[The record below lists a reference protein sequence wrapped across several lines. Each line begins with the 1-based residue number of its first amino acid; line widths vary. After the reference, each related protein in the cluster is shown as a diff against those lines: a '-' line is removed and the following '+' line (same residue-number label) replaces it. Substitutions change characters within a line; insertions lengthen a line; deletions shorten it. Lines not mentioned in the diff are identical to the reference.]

1 MPSSTLDWFVTTG
14 PQDSTTEDGG
24 FTIDSTEETEE
35 ERLKREAEEE
45 EARRKAEEEAERI
58 RLEAEQRKQQQKE
71 TVSKSSTL
79 DWFKEK
85 PSPKTTDTVPTAPEK
100 TYQEEKD
107 PFMIKRKLAYGAK
120 QEPTIAGSLYRLGK
134 ARFNSWLGDKTYKEA
149 AREIE
154 AERQAEIAK
163 LFPDLINKDEDLT
176 VMTGRMGVA
185 IADPVTFLIPWMKF
199 AKAGKLASVTAGS
212 AVATGDIA
220 LREEALYGEVSPLSL
235 GLGATLGGASSLV
248 SSMLIP
254 VGRQIDEAVDI
265 TTKAGTT
272 TKPVKIYG
280 PVEPP
285 KVPNNLIKSFEETG
299 EEVLTQ
305 GGLKTVQNIFTNNKN
320 YGYLVSEYELGL
332 VQRKNLIGD
341 IRKLRQKRNN
351 TKLTASDEMQIITSK
366 KEVSE
371 IERNLRK
378 IYSQASD
385 IRLKEMPKDFADLGY
400 RNLMAALEK
409 GILTKDFAAALMQ
422 ETIRPLVGM
431 VGGFA
436 VGVTTADE
444 NDTMNYVYGLMATGA
459 TLGLLQ
465 KRIQVADFKV
475 KERRFIKAFQDE
487 GEKIYR
493 TEYWTFLKRLSA
505 GTQAS
510 VLQAGPEELRKFGS
524 LMVKSQGGGVKA
536 GVAIQDSVEEMK
548 NQAMNYWTSVAL
560 PATIQGAREDTILAA
575 GRILNQ
581 RNMPKTAKHSFLKEG
596 DLRNSDAQA
605 LAYRLEHLTTEF
617 KKYVKSVGI
626 KMTEEDSYGLTQIA
640 SNKMFRNGEQVK
652 KDAAEAFK
660 IQFNNWRRYGVL
672 IGPDQQPELKKLYNG
687 VGGYVHRDDLDFV
700 LDSIK
705 AGAPKDD
712 FNLRLN
718 ARMYE
723 KRFVEKDS
731 IENTNEFL
739 KWSERKAKEY
749 YDGHTT
755 RRSNSIW
762 AKEEGDNLFQNRAS
776 KDERFII
783 TAARHFENKRVL
795 ADQEARAFMANKGY
809 FLDDPILTFQSLA
822 KQTIPVTEFS
832 RVFGARGERLQGFI
846 NGIRREVYGGSD
858 TTNNTSLK
866 KIADKYVKDLKG
878 TVDGYFGLH
887 HAERS
892 VANNETAASTVAILQ
907 ALLATTKLTKVALPS
922 FGDLIQTYKNSGFS
936 AGFEATKKQIVRMRN
951 EDQFRPSEALGLRT
965 VKSKEDLKGA
975 EKIGDVLWN
984 NRRYNG
990 LLDRVMAEWMI
1001 EINPANLTQRY
1012 AQEYQRKFF
1021 EIVQL
1026 GRITRFAR
1034 EFAFDAGA
1042 IRAWQIGQKIGD
1054 KGKVKRSLLKE
1065 LSDIGLDVDS
1075 ARYLSKFKK
1084 MDDIQGDE
1092 VAERL
1097 INRAGFKS
1105 AERDALIPTVGNRR
1119 LFAAS
1124 RDPSVRFLGSF
1135 LSWAQAK
1142 TTQTNALVTRLE
1154 NGDAALGARMIGA
1167 LSVYASIR
1175 QLQLDLNSSEAF
1187 RDDTL
1192 ISESKEIDPL
1202 LTKLGDT
1209 VIFSAEVMPW
1219 YLDKAVNTIRYD
1231 YGSNPV
1237 TGLAPVLELMDDL
1250 VTESIKAGR
1259 GVDEALQEGD
1269 REELVEGLVGIGETL
1284 VPFFKDW
1291 SRSYS
1296 GLFGMG
1302 GQKKIAELKGEK
1314 YAPVQYKF
1322 EGSKPRYKN
1331 FKGGEVSEENPVPN
1345 AAPEPS
1351 ERINPY
1357 TGEPYESEMER
1368 LGFKDGLLVSIGVA
1382 PVSDKEINK
1391 LKKSL
1396 KKRQAKRNGG
1406 KATRNYAKE
1415 YANYHSSEKQKKDRA
1430 HRNNANRQL
1439 KREGR
1444 IAAGDGKDVDHKDGN
1459 PRNNSPSNL
1468 TVKSKHTNRTRKFA
1482 GGMLIKALAQRQAQ
1496 KFEEE
1501 MPEDAKTYRQFYRF
1515 AREQGLS
1522 HPEAVAAQASL
1533 ESGHGKSELALN
1545 QNNVLGI
1552 KVQRKKEVE
1561 EQESVSMPTVEYEDG
1576 KKKVIDANFRVFD
1589 NVRDSFKGYEEKTA
1603 HERYNKAKEAESA
1616 EQYLREIQEAGY
1628 ATDPNYADKTIDIM
1642 NRYSDYISPRF
1653 K

>member
-14 PQDSTTEDGG
+14 PQDSITEDGG

-45 EARRKAEEEAERI
+45 EARRKAEEEAERL
-58 RLEAEQRKQQQKE
+58 RLEAEQRKQQQEK
-71 TVSKSSTL
+71 TVNKSSTL

-85 PSPKTTDTVPTAPEK
+85 PSPKTTDTVSTAPK
-100 TYQEEKD
+100 RTYQEEKD

-163 LFPDLINKDEDLT
+163 LFPDLINKEEDLT

-285 KVPNNLIKSFEETG
+285 QVPNNLIKSFEETG

-305 GGLKTVQNIFTNNKN
+305 GGLKTVQNIFNNNKN

-351 TKLTASDEMQIITSK
+351 TKLNASEEMQIITSK

-378 IYSQASD
+378 IYSQAND

-505 GTQAS
+505 GTQAA

-640 SNKMFRNGEQVK
+640 SNKMFRNGEQVIQ
-652 KDAAEAFK
+652 DAAEAFK
-660 IQFNNWRRYGVL
+660 IQLNNWRKYGVL
-672 IGPDQQPELKKLYNG
+672 IGPDQQPQLKKLYNG
-687 VGGYVHRDDLDFV
+687 AGGYVHRDDLDFV
-700 LDSIK
+700 LESLK
-705 AGAPKDD
+705 AGAEGRSFRLRDKARTYRK
-712 FNLRLN
+712 NLIEKEIIDETKKPLDIEKIQRM
-718 ARMYE
+718 ARG
-723 KRFVEKDS
+723 
-731 IENTNEFL
+731 
-739 KWSERKAKEY
+739 Y

-762 AKEEGDNLFQNRAS
+762 AKEEGENLFQNRAGQ
-776 KDERFII
+776 DENLII
-783 TAARHFENKRVL
+783 TAARHFENSRVL

-822 KQTIPVTEFS
+822 KQTIPVAEFS
-832 RVFGARGERLQGFI
+832 RVFGAKGERLQGFI
-846 NGIRREVYGGSD
+846 NGIRREVYGGSN
-858 TTNNTSLK
+858 TTNNASLK

-878 TVDGYFGLH
+878 TVDAYFGLH

-990 LLDRVMAEWMI
+990 LLEREMAQWMI

-1026 GRITRFAR
+1026 GRVTRFAR

-1042 IRAWQIGQKIGD
+1042 VRAWQIGQKIGD

-1065 LSDIGLDVDS
+1065 LSDLGLDVDS

-1331 FKGGEVSEENPVPN
+1331 FDGGKIDLKQNPVPN

-1351 ERINPY
+1351 ERVNPY
-1357 TGEPYESEMER
+1357 TGQPYEAEMER

-1382 PVSDKEINK
+1382 PVSEKQIDK
-1391 LKKSL
+1391 LKKGL
-1396 KKRQAKRNGG
+1396 KKR
-1406 KATRNYAKE
+1406 KAM
-1415 YANYHSSEKQKKDRA
+1415 
-1430 HRNNANRQL
+1430 
-1439 KREGR
+1439 REGSLIKKAIKDYFRVEELKQEIREREGFKEKAYKPDPTEEHYTIGYGFYDPNIKENDRMTREEAEERLDKEVNKR
-1444 IAAGDGKDVDHKDGN
+1444 IEKIYKDIPGIIN
-1459 PRNNSPSNL
+1459 FSPS
-1468 TVKSKHTNRTRKFA
+1468 A
-1482 GGMLIKALAQRQAQ
+1482 QKAL
-1496 KFEEE
+1496 FSE
-1501 MPEDAKTYRQFYRF
+1501 TYRGSLTAEGSPKTIALINEGRYMDAGKEFLNNDEYRN
-1515 AREQGLS
+1515 AEALGIPGIR
-1522 HPEAVAAQASL
+1522 PRMEAVRD
-1533 ESGHGKSELALN
+1533 ELFKMDAGF
-1545 QNNVLGI
+1545 Q
-1552 KVQRKKEVE
+1552 KQ
-1561 EQESVSMPTVEYEDG
+1561 QSDFFESVVPYG
-1576 KKKVIDANFRVFD
+1576 
-1589 NVRDSFKGYEEKTA
+1589 
-1603 HERYNKAKEAESA
+1603 
-1616 EQYLREIQEAGY
+1616 QQ
-1628 ATDPNYADKTIDIM
+1628 
-1642 NRYSDYISPRF
+1642 
-1653 K
+1653 